1 MKSVRALLAAILAAS
16 AISATGVTAFAAATT
31 ITAPSTPTQS
41 DVSSDSATVVATGTT
56 QAPVISVNVPT
67 SMTYILNPYQITGK
81 QQILAPN
88 FTIENKSDVPLKVM
102 VSDCKTSTAPA
113 DVKLITKEPTATS
126 KEKEAYIYLRATV
139 GDAVGTEKFTAA
151 SATKAGDIVV
161 ATADMKA
168 PVLLAAL
175 TAGDGAASKDGGKA
189 TATFQGKLS
198 APEEKLWAASD
209 KFDIT
214 VTYKFIPQ
222 MNTVTP

>member
-41 DVSSDSATVVATGTT
+41 DVSSDTTVVATGTT

-67 SMTYILNPYQITGK
+67 SMNYILNPYQITGK

-102 VSDCKTSTAPA
+102 VSNCKTSTEPT

-161 ATADMKA
+161 ATGDMKA

-198 APEEKLWAASD
+198 APEDKLWAASD